1 LTLEIRP
8 RPVARVVVID
18 PQDRVLLFDTQ
29 LAYTRVW
36 MTPGGGLK
44 AGETLEQ
51 AAARELWEETGIQGV
66 RLSGCVWTVRFRF
79 PRAGVVYD
87 QQEHYFVARVETS
100 EISEAHRETLE
111 LTEIRAQRW
120 WTLAEISDSPF
131 SFRPDN
137 LPALLPSILAGD
149 YPEEPLIACVESS
162 AQVVTNP

>member
-1 LTLEIRP
+1 MTLEIRR

-18 PQDRVLLFDTQ
+18 PHDRVLLFDTQ

-36 MTPGGGLK
+36 MTPGGGVE
-44 AGETLEQ
+44 ARETHEQ
-51 AAARELWEETGIQGV
+51 AALRELWEETGFQGV
-66 RLSGCVWTVRFRF
+66 TLSHCVWTVRFRF
-79 PRAGVVYD
+79 PRGGYLYD
-87 QQEHYFVARVETS
+87 QHEHYFVARVGSS

-111 LTEIRAQRW
+111 RTEIREQRW
-120 WTLAEISDSPF
+120 WTLPEISASPF

-137 LPALLPSILAGD
+137 LSALLPSILAGA